1 MLENGIKGTQTVTVN
16 EKNTALAM
24 GSGVLEVFATPAM
37 IALMEET
44 CWRSIADVLGE
55 ENTSVGTLLEI
66 RHTAPTPVGMNVT
79 CESTLTEVDGRRLV
93 FQVTAYDEKGT
104 VGEGKHERFVV
115 QKEKFQNKANDKR

>member
-1 MLENGIKGTQTVTVN
+1 MLEQGIKGTQTVTVN

-44 CWRSIADVLGE
+44 CWRSIVDALDE

-66 RHTAPTPVGMNVT
+66 RHIAPTPVGMHVT
-79 CESTLTEVDGRRLV
+79 CESTLTEIDGRRLV

-115 QKEKFQNKANDKR
+115 QKEKFQNKANDKL